1 MLENMISLNVVS
13 KAFCALLMG
22 VAFAQADETKLL
34 LDFGKEHSEVKMGI
48 TDDGVMGGLSK
59 GQMKKTEEGTLKFW
73 GDLSLK
79 NNGGFSSFRM
89 DVGQWDLSGWKGFEV
104 KVKGDGRIYNLR
116 MTTNERFRRS
126 PISFQAKM
134 PTVKGEWKTVR
145 IAFSDLKAGWRGMD
159 LKTKFDPA
167 KIEGAGIILADKKP
181 GSFEMEVKSIS
192 AWK

>member
-1 MLENMISLNVVS
+1 MFENVMSLNAVS
-13 KAFCALLMG
+13 KAFCAIVMG
-22 VAFAQADETKLL
+22 VTLAQADETKML
-34 LDFGKEHSEVKMGI
+34 LDFGKSQPEVKMGI

-59 GQMKKTEEGTLKFW
+59 GQMRKTEGGTLKFW
-73 GDLSLK
+73 GDLSLE

-89 DVGQWDLSGWKGFEV
+89 DIGEWDLSGWKGFEV
-104 KVKGDGRIYNLR
+104 KVKGDGRTYNLR

-167 KIEGAGIILADKKP
+167 NIEGAGIILADKKP

-192 AWK
+192 SWK